1 MAAIF
6 QVKEIVSYK
15 GIIYCYKHTNR
26 GGRMDKKLLGKKIN
40 LARKDIG
47 LTSEKLSEMCNIN
60 ATYLRQIES
69 GAKMPSLPVFVSLC
83 ENLKV
88 SPSYLLA
95 EILPNSESQEM
106 DILFELWKAATP
118 KQIKLITAMIRSA
131 LDSFNA

>member
-1 MAAIF
+1 
-6 QVKEIVSYK
+6 
-15 GIIYCYKHTNR
+15 
-26 GGRMDKKLLGKKIN
+26 MDKKLLGKKIN

-83 ENLKV
+83 ENLEV

-95 EILPNSESQEM
+95 EILPNQEIQEM
-106 DILFELWKAATP
+106 DILFELWKTATP
-118 KQIKLITAMIRSA
+118 KQIKLITSMIRSA

>member
-1 MAAIF
+1 
-6 QVKEIVSYK
+6 
-15 GIIYCYKHTNR
+15 
-26 GGRMDKKLLGKKIN
+26 MDKKLLGKKIN

-95 EILPNSESQEM
+95 EILPNPESQEM
-106 DILFELWKAATP
+106 DILFELWKTATP
-118 KQIKLITAMIRSA
+118 KQIKLITSMIRSA
-131 LDSFNA
+131 LDNFTE

>member
-1 MAAIF
+1 
-6 QVKEIVSYK
+6 
-15 GIIYCYKHTNR
+15 
-26 GGRMDKKLLGKKIN
+26 MDKKLLGKKIN

-118 KQIKLITAMIRSA
+118 KQIKLITAMIRGA
-131 LDSFNA
+131 LDNFTE

>member
-1 MAAIF
+1 
-6 QVKEIVSYK
+6 
-15 GIIYCYKHTNR
+15 
-26 GGRMDKKLLGKKIN
+26 MDKKLLGKKIN

-95 EILPNSESQEM
+95 EILPNQEIQEM
-106 DILFELWKAATP
+106 DILFELWKTETP
-118 KQIKLITAMIRSA
+118 KQIKLITSMIRSA
-131 LDSFNA
+131 LDSFHA

>member
-1 MAAIF
+1 
-6 QVKEIVSYK
+6 
-15 GIIYCYKHTNR
+15 
-26 GGRMDKKLLGKKIN
+26 MDKKLLGKKIN

-95 EILPNSESQEM
+95 EILPNQEIQEM
-106 DILFELWKAATP
+106 DILFELWKTATP
-118 KQIKLITAMIRSA
+118 KQIKLITSMIRSA